1 MNFQVELNSFRG
13 PLDLLLFLVR
23 KHEVEILEIPIAPIT
38 EQYLQYLEVLHE
50 LKVDD
55 VGEFV
60 ELASTL
66 IEIKLRSVLPRSE
79 EVEEPLED
87 PRQDLVR
94 RLLEY
99 KEFRDA
105 ASMLRSAV
113 GRGRSGSRGFR
124 AICHRK
130 SATRPRSRFTRSS
143 CGI

>member
-60 ELASTL
+60 EVASTL
-66 IEIKLRSVLPRSE
+66 IEIKSAQRVAA
-79 EVEEPLED
+79 
-87 PRQDLVR
+87 QR
-94 RLLEY
+94 RGG
-99 KEFRDA
+99 RA
-105 ASMLRSAV
+105 A
-113 GRGRSGSRGFR
+113 
-124 AICHRK
+124 
-130 SATRPRSRFTRSS
+130 
-143 CGI
+143 